1 MTDLPSKPTSM
12 VAIPSDGTVAEA
24 VAYTYAIPHGQPQSP
39 PHINAAAW
47 YDQHAEL
54 AHRLLHLAV
63 RAAALPPGAEDREVN
78 EALAALLLH
87 AREIVGYELP
97 TLLAKDGT
105 HTIPFERFATA
116 RAKVSA
122 LLLELVRTR
131 AELTAL
137 QSATKGPDHAG

>member
-1 MTDLPSKPTSM
+1 MTDQPSKPGSM
-12 VAIPSDGTVAEA
+12 VARPSDGPVAA
-24 VAYTYAIPHGQPQSP
+24 AAASICAIPHGQP
-39 PHINAAAW
+39 HIDAAAW

-63 RAAALPPGAEDREVN
+63 RAATLPPGAEDREVN

-131 AELTAL
+131 AELAAL
-137 QSATKGPDHAG
+137 QSETKGPDHAG